1 MFLPDRFKYMTTELE
16 DGTIVSVET
25 EPTYRVP
32 KQQEV
37 VIEVR
42 PTVEEGLGGGRLD
55 DVVESPTPVVE
66 KEDERD
72 GVKGGKVMGKGK
84 GKAKRE
90 TAAQRRRRIKEEIK
104 KMAHDSRPVYYQRRL
119 W

>member
-42 PTVEEGLGGGRLD
+42 PTVEEGRLD
-55 DVVESPTPVVE
+55 DVVESPAAVAE
-66 KEDERD
+66 KELGE
-72 GVKGGKVMGKGK
+72 GVGKGGKVKGTGK